1 VTDSDPVGRL
11 LATAR
16 GEPVDDP
23 FRVTGVMMQYYHVC
37 KRELWFESRNL
48 ENKP

>member
-1 VTDSDPVGRL
+1 MTDANPVDRL

-23 FRVTGVMMQYYHVC
+23 FRVTGVMMQYYFVC
-37 KRELWFESRNL
+37 KRELWFE
-48 ENKP
+48 